1 MNRLKNKPKK
11 GAIARLKERKDYNS
25 FKFSREP
32 IDLFFPLLC
41 HYSLKTEL
49 TIKPSSNE

>member
-11 GAIARLKERKDYNS
+11 GAIARLKERKDYDS

-32 IDLFFPLLC
+32 IDLFFPLMC
-41 HYSLKTEL
+41 ENALKKNWT
-49 TIKPSSNE
+49 K